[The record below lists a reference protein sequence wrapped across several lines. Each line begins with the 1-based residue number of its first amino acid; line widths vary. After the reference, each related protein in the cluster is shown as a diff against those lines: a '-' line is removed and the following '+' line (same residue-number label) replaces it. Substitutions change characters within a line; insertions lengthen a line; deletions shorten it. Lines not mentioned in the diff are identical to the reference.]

1 VVEEAAIIARYRAKR
16 RSSGLETPPASTNLA
31 ALLAHD
37 PSIRERNGQPTQPR
51 RNDPMMKK
59 LLAVLLSVAVAAPL
73 VSHAQDSAGLTDLQQ
88 LRTAAQT
95 DKKALVG
102 STLQLSDAEAKKFWP
117 IYDDYQR
124 SRDASDRQRV
134 RAIEGV
140 IATDK
145 PISDAYARNLARDLT
160 AADEA
165 EVKAR
170 RAMQNKLMRA
180 LPAKKAA
187 RYLQLESKL
196 RAIQAYDI
204 ASSMPL
210 IK

>member
-1 VVEEAAIIARYRAKR
+1 MTKT
-16 RSSGLETPPASTNLA
+16 LF
-31 ALLAHD
+31 
-37 PSIRERNGQPTQPR
+37 
-51 RNDPMMKK
+51 
-59 LLAVLLSVAVAAPL
+59 AVLLSLSVAAPL
-73 VSHAQDSAGLTDLQQ
+73 ISHAQDSAGLTDLQQ

>member
-1 VVEEAAIIARYRAKR
+1 VVEEAAIIARYRTKR
-16 RSSGLETPPASTNLA
+16 GSTGLETPPASTNLA

-51 RNDPMMKK
+51 RNDPMTKT
-59 LLAVLLSVAVAAPL
+59 LFAVLLSLSVAAPL
-73 VSHAQDSAGLTDLQQ
+73 ISHAQDSAGLTDLQQ